1 MWPTRKR
8 RGCGR
13 ARSRWPAVGRRRCD
27 ASESP
32 CNFQRFL
39 TEARAFPLRGSTTC
53 SGRSCARPLLA
64 RQSDLDKFD
73 RRAHEFL
80 LYGHAF
86 NVPVMPVADLGHTG
100 DRSSYGT
107 TKTIFVPG
115 RNGPPRVPVRR
126 SATGTVG
133 TTGHDDDRVIVAS
146 AGLVACT
153 GVRACD
159 LTDSCPAICL
169 IHAMR
174 TV

>member
-1 MWPTRKR
+1 M
-8 RGCGR
+8 
-13 ARSRWPAVGRRRCD
+13 
-27 ASESP
+27 
-32 CNFQRFL
+32 
-39 TEARAFPLRGSTTC
+39 
-53 SGRSCARPLLA
+53 A

-133 TTGHDDDRVIVAS
+133 TTGHADDRVIVAS